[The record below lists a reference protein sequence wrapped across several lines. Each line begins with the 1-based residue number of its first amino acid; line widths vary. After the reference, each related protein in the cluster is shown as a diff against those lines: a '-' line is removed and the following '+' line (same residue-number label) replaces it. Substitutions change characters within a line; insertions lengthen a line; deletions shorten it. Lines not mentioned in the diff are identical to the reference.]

1 MTDLALRDE
10 LMTLLVAGQETCAF
24 FLAVPSHICYLQ
36 PVSICESLTR
46 SNLLAGQETCALFL
60 AVPPHICHLQLLYF
74 ICGSLTRSKVIA
86 GQVRRRAPSPTRAVT
101 QMPLSADVELCISR
115 LFQASP
121 FYCRERCQ
129 AHRSGRT
136 ECVPVLR
143 FDSHFLRVKIIHT
156 CFIASGLCT
165 CRQALVYA
173 FSLSKHIYTRT
184 AFGGQCCNW
193 LM

>member
-1 MTDLALRDE
+1 MQVTGCLLDNLLAARDEEGRGMTDLALRDE

-86 GQVRRRAPSPTRAVT
+86 GQETCALP
-101 QMPLSADVELCISR
+101 
-115 LFQASP
+115 
-121 FYCRERCQ
+121 
-129 AHRSGRT
+129 HKGRHT
-136 ECVPVLR
+136 
-143 FDSHFLRVKIIHT
+143 DAII
-156 CFIASGLCT
+156 C
-165 CRQALVYA
+165 
-173 FSLSKHIYTRT
+173 
-184 AFGGQCCNW
+184 
-193 LM
+193 